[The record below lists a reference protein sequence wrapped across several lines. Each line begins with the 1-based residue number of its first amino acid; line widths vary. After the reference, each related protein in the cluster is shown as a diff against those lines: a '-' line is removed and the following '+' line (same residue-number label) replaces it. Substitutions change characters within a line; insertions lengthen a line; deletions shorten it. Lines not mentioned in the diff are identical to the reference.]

1 MLEVKIR
8 LFGAFR
14 KYGNGSEIELKV
26 PPLSPLSVVRNVLVA
41 HLLHLD
47 PDFSDVDLVNDSAFA
62 LENEILQGE
71 SKIEQACS
79 LAILPPVCGG

>member
-26 PPLSPLSVVRNVLVA
+26 PPSSPLSVVRSALVER
-41 HLLHLD
+41 LLHLD
-47 PDFSDVDLVNDSAFA
+47 PDFREVNLVNDSAFA
-62 LENEILQGE
+62 LENEILQGG
-71 SKIEQACS
+71 SKIERACS